1 LGIDLP
7 EILIILVLAL
17 ILFGPEKLPEYATK
31 LGRFVAHMRQA
42 SSEVTKPLQQ
52 ALNQSPLSQDLTQ
65 PLPTPTPLLGN
76 HFCHQCGHTLEPDFM
91 FCPKCGRRLEKTEEA
106 DKAEADKAEKEG
118 SSSSAKL
125 AS

>member
-17 ILFGPEKLPEYATK
+17 ILFGPEKLPEYAAK

-52 ALNQSPLSQDLTQ
+52 AITQ
-65 PLPTPTPLLGN
+65 ASAPPQPIPTPTPLLGD

-91 FCPKCGRRLEKTEEA
+91 FCPRCGRRL
-106 DKAEADKAEKEG
+106 DKDEKEG
-118 SSSSAKL
+118 SSSAEL